1 MQFLLTIT
9 SLIIT
14 ASTVTTKPVELRCL
28 IDSAEPGYKI
38 SVLILDSND
47 KTVTQEW
54 KDGYKETNLA
64 VFRNQKVTW
73 NAKMDDDLENKFDI
87 STNKLDL
94 ETGFLFTKYKSDYFE
109 KIGMCLKR

>member
-14 ASTVTTKPVELRCL
+14 ASAVTTKPVELRCL
-28 IDSAEPGYKI
+28 IDSAEPSYKI

-54 KDGYKETNLA
+54 QDGYKETNLA

-73 NAKMDDDLENKFDI
+73 NTKMDDDPENELDV

-94 ETGFLFTKYKSDYFE
+94 ETGFLFTAYKSDYFE

>member
-14 ASTVTTKPVELRCL
+14 ASAVTTKPVELRCL
-28 IDSAEPGYKI
+28 IDSAEPSYKI

-54 KDGYKETNLA
+54 QDGYKETNLA

-73 NAKMDDDLENKFDI
+73 NAKMDDDPENKFDV

-94 ETGFLFTKYKSDYFE
+94 EIGFLFTKYKSDYFE

>member
-9 SLIIT
+9 SLTIT
-14 ASTVTTKPVELRCL
+14 ASAVTTTPVELRCL
-28 IDSAEPGYKI
+28 IDSAEPGHKI
-38 SVLILDSND
+38 SVLRLDSNN

-54 KDGYKETNLA
+54 QDGYKETNLA

-73 NAKMDDDLENKFDI
+73 NTKMDDDPENKLDV

-94 ETGFLFTKYKSDYFE
+94 ETGFLFTAYKSDFFE

>member
-14 ASTVTTKPVELRCL
+14 ASAVTTKPVELRCL
-28 IDSAEPGYKI
+28 IDSAEPSYKI
-38 SVLILDSND
+38 SVLRLDSNN

-54 KDGYKETNLA
+54 QDGYKETNLA

-73 NAKMDDDLENKFDI
+73 NTKMDDDPENKLDV

-94 ETGFLFTKYKSDYFE
+94 ETGFLFTAYKSDFFE

>member
-14 ASTVTTKPVELRCL
+14 ASAVTTKPVELRCL
-28 IDSAEPGYKI
+28 IDSAEPSYKI

-54 KDGYKETNLA
+54 QDGYKETNLA
-64 VFRNQKVTW
+64 IFRNQKVTW
-73 NAKMDDDLENKFDI
+73 NTKMDDDPENKLDV

-94 ETGFLFTKYKSDYFE
+94 ETGFLFTAYKSDYFE

>member
-14 ASTVTTKPVELRCL
+14 ASAVTTKPVELRCL
-28 IDSAEPGYKI
+28 IDSAEPGHKI
-38 SVLILDSND
+38 SVLRLDSNN

-54 KDGYKETNLA
+54 QDGYKETNLA

-73 NAKMDDDLENKFDI
+73 NTKMDDDPENKLDV

-94 ETGFLFTKYKSDYFE
+94 ETGFLFTAYKSDFFE

>member
-1 MQFLLTIT
+1 MHLLLTIT

-14 ASTVTTKPVELRCL
+14 ASAVTTKPVELRCL
-28 IDSAEPGYKI
+28 IDSAEPNYKI

-54 KDGYKETNLA
+54 QDGYKETNLA

-73 NAKMDDDLENKFDI
+73 NTKMDDDPENKLDV

-94 ETGFLFTKYKSDYFE
+94 ETGFLLTAYKSDYFE